1 MPASPSRRQRRYE
14 KRTAD
19 KLYKKISQ
27 QTLDQINR
35 QSPEERENLLMLY
48 NEMLRQKEE
57 VRKEKSND

>member
-1 MPASPSRRQRRYE
+1 MPASPGRRQRRFE

-27 QTLDQINR
+27 QTLDQINK
-35 QSPEERENLLMLY
+35 QSPEEREKLLMLY

-57 VRKEKSND
+57 AKKKNSD